1 MEEKVIITDPFYLDK
16 FMEIQRQN
24 VVLSNK
30 LRDIYENPNLRNI
43 VEMHTGPDFFNI
55 LQDTPA

>member
-1 MEEKVIITDPFYLDK
+1 MEEKIIITEPFYLDK

-24 VVLSNK
+24 IVLSNL
-30 LRDIYENPNLRNI
+30 LRDIAANENLRKE
-43 VEMHTGPDFFNI
+43 VENTLGPNTFNI